1 MGRSSRPKPAR
12 LASKLLH
19 IRKQLGLTQEQMLE
33 HLHYKESPLY
43 ASQISDFEQGKR
55 EPPLLVLLE
64 YARVANTFVDV
75 LIDDILDLPGKLPA
89 SPKSEGIRRKKSSRK
104 KS

>member
-12 LASKLLH
+12 LAAKLLL
-19 IRKQLGLTQEQMLE
+19 IRRQLGLTQEQMLKR
-33 HLHYKESPLY
+33 LAYKKSPLY

-64 YARVANTFVDV
+64 YARAANVFVDV
-75 LIDDILDLPGKLPA
+75 LIDDELDLPGKLPT
-89 SPKSEGIRRKKSSRK
+89 SPKSEGIRRKKHSPL
-104 KS
+104 